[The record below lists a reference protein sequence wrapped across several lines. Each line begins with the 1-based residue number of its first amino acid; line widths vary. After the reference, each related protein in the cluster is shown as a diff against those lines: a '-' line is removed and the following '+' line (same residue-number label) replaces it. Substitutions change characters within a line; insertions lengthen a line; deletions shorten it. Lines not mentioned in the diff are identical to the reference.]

1 MSSMDCNLNVADSVP
16 NYIQTDSS
24 LNFVRRPTHLL
35 IENIAP
41 PPKLNETWKYPDY
54 STYSNR
60 LLSFRSWPK
69 FLRGPSKQDLARS
82 GFVYTTIGD
91 KVTCFSCGM
100 TMKDWEP
107 TDDAYREHLR
117 WSKNCVFAN
126 MVSDGKWKYKLMWFH
141 KWYKPHANC

>member
-1 MSSMDCNLNVADSVP
+1 MSSMDCNLNVVDSVP

-24 LNFVRRPTHLL
+24 VNFVRRPTHLL

-69 FLRGPSKQDLARS
+69 FLRGPRKQDLARS

-91 KVTCFSCGM
+91 KVTYFSCGM

-126 MVSDGKWKYKLMWFH
+126 MVSDGK
-141 KWYKPHANC
+141 